1 MMQWLKTK
9 RTELISR
16 LPTILDLLEFFADG
30 EIRHEEKLS
39 GSIFQCLMPDF
50 NQDGLFEIV
59 SNYPDGTDK
68 IIPLSI
74 MNDYY
79 RGESEPHFPSYPSI
93 YRSGMTEND
102 ILIERVKACELELL
116 IETYPLFKVFKG
128 GISYQF
134 KNNSTQ
140 IFNLSVDSEALAQ
153 HYGIKTDLLDLTV
166 DKFVAAFFATTVYR
180 NGKYIPV
187 DPSKDD
193 MPKYGVFYDYM
204 LVEMS
209 LETKH
214 IDPKLRVVGFQP
226 FSRPGEQRGYVLRI
240 KQGED
245 FHRICRKR
253 CYKFR
258 HDAKVSELIYNY
270 TNRSNKLFPKSI
282 LEEKTDKIRTSKT
295 FSRAALAK
303 TKERY
308 YPNLNVNELEKVL
321 RQANIAVSENQP
333 VQFSEA
339 EKKVELKKWQE
350 RGFEEFKKVVIVRTT
365 FTGDAMGVNSNK

>member
-134 KNNSTQ
+134 KITQ
-140 IFNLSVDSEALAQ
+140 LKS
-153 HYGIKTDLLDLTV
+153 LT
-166 DKFVAAFFATTVYR
+166 
-180 NGKYIPV
+180 
-187 DPSKDD
+187 
-193 MPKYGVFYDYM
+193 
-204 LVEMS
+204 S
-209 LETKH
+209 L
-214 IDPKLRVVGFQP
+214 
-226 FSRPGEQRGYVLRI
+226 
-240 KQGED
+240 
-245 FHRICRKR
+245 
-253 CYKFR
+253 
-258 HDAKVSELIYNY
+258 
-270 TNRSNKLFPKSI
+270 
-282 LEEKTDKIRTSKT
+282 
-295 FSRAALAK
+295 
-303 TKERY
+303 
-308 YPNLNVNELEKVL
+308 
-321 RQANIAVSENQP
+321 
-333 VQFSEA
+333 
-339 EKKVELKKWQE
+339 
-350 RGFEEFKKVVIVRTT
+350 
-365 FTGDAMGVNSNK
+365 